1 MSLLEIDQLSVS
13 FSLYGQTLHAVRG
26 ISFQLEQ
33 GESLGIVGESGCG
46 KSAAMQAILRLVPN
60 AKISGKIL
68 FNGENLL
75 NKTEAEM
82 RTVRGSQIG
91 MVFQDPM
98 SSLNPTMKIGAQI
111 EEALRCHKLYAPGK
125 ALDLLRQVD
134 MPQPELRLKQYPHQ
148 LSGGMR
154 QRALIA
160 IALSCQPK
168 LLIADEP
175 TTALDVTVQAQIL
188 EILKQ
193 RSKSTSLILITHD
206 LGVVSSVCQRM
217 LVLYAGKIVESGPV
231 EQILSHPKHPY
242 TQMLL
247 RALPRMDLPKS
258 EFLQNIEGTPPNLTH
273 PPQGCSFASRCPYA
287 MPICSNEPP
296 LYGNN
301 LEDLELNN
309 KGTLKSVHEMQSAA
323 CWKTK

>member
-1 MSLLEIDQLSVS
+1 MSLLEIDNLSVS

-26 ISFQLEQ
+26 ISFQLER

-46 KSAAMQAILRLVPN
+46 KSAAMQAIPRLIPN
-60 AKISGKIL
+60 AKISGNIL

-75 NKTEAEM
+75 NKSEAEM
-82 RTVRGSQIG
+82 RAVRGKKIG

-111 EEALRCHKLYAPGK
+111 EEALRCHKLYTPGK
-125 ALDLLRQVD
+125 ALDLLRQVE
-134 MPQPELRLKQYPHQ
+134 MPQAELRLKQYPHQ

-160 IALSCQPK
+160 IALSCQPE

-193 RSKSTSLILITHD
+193 RSESTSLILITHD
-206 LGVVSSVCQRM
+206 LGVVASVCQRM
-217 LVLYAGKIVESGPV
+217 LVLYAGKIVECGPV
-231 EQILSHPKHPY
+231 GQILSHPKHPY

-247 RALPRMDLPKS
+247 RSLPRMDLPRS
-258 EFLQNIEGTPPNLTH
+258 EFLQNIEGAPPNLLY
-273 PPQGCSFASRCPYA
+273 PPKGCSFAPRCPYA
-287 MPICSNEPP
+287 MPACTNEPP

-301 LEDLELNN
+301 LEDPNLD
-309 KGTLKSVHEMQSAA
+309 KGTPTKSLHETQSAA
-323 CWKTK
+323 CWKIK